1 MNFWKQPLHFSTQY
15 TLHSGASTSSSS
27 QLRRKTFATASAA
40 MSDFG
45 ELVLVIG
52 DFHIPQRASGI
63 PEKFQRMF
71 VPNKMQHVLCTGNL
85 STKEQYDELRSL
97 APNVHVVRGSFDD
110 NSSFPDTKVIQIGQ
124 FKVGLVSGHQ
134 VVPWG
139 DSQSL
144 AMVRYFPPCWNF
156 IKSFEM
162 NRDLWCQYSFC
173 SASLTRCIFTIVM
186 VTIDAKA
193 IGCRYFN
200 FRSYSQKWGERIWRK
215 VVHKPWQRD
224 RCT

>member
-1 MNFWKQPLHFSTQY
+1 MRIAPWHHSSICSPSLIPCSIFSGFY
-15 TLHSGASTSSSS
+15 SWSRSTCSFCSRS
-27 QLRRKTFATASAA
+27 QQRVDISDRE

-52 DFHIPQRASGI
+52 DFHIPHRATGI

-110 NSSFPDTKVIQIGQ
+110 NTSFPDTKVIQIGQ
-124 FKVGLVSGHQ
+124 FKVGLISGHQ

-139 DSQSL
+139 EPQSL
-144 AMVRYFPPCWNF
+144 AMVSNYYSLLPKF
-156 IKSFEM
+156 SFNDQAILAHISGTSLM
-162 NRDLWCQYSFC
+162 SFH
-173 SASLTRCIFTIVM
+173 STILSSLT
-186 VTIDAKA
+186 
-193 IGCRYFN
+193 
-200 FRSYSQKWGERIWRK
+200 S
-215 VVHKPWQRD
+215 
-224 RCT
+224 

>member
-1 MNFWKQPLHFSTQY
+1 MLHEFLKTTSSFQYSIYPLHSTLY
-15 TLHSGASTSSSS
+15 SEASTSSSS
-27 QLRRKTFATASAA
+27 QSRPKTFATALAA

-144 AMVRYFPPCWNF
+144 AMVKYFPLCRNF

-162 NRDLWCQYSFC
+162 NRDL
-173 SASLTRCIFTIVM
+173 
-186 VTIDAKA
+186 
-193 IGCRYFN
+193 
-200 FRSYSQKWGERIWRK
+200 
-215 VVHKPWQRD
+215 
-224 RCT
+224 